1 MVREMN
7 ILEVDMFSSD
17 VSSPEH
23 PVVDSFREL
32 LEDVAEQH
40 NCRLLL
46 FEVHEGAVSF
56 SFDSEELM
64 ANIMKILQEKEEN
77 G

>member
-1 MVREMN
+1 MN
-7 ILEVDMFSSD
+7 ILEVDMFSSN

-23 PVVDSFREL
+23 PVADSFREL
-32 LEDVAEQH
+32 LEEVADQY
-40 NCRLLL
+40 NCRLQH

-64 ANIMKILQEKEEN
+64 ANILKILQEKEEK
-77 G
+77 